1 MNEDLTKITEALF
14 NIKATNEEEPTPSDE
29 ECGFVFESDP
39 DRYDDYEDEDSEYDQ
54 WIEDTS
60 WLGDGTTEM
69 EMLQTAL
76 SNLDDAVTYMKD
88 DEHRYYD
95 SEYNSLYDALKEL
108 EVLAERVKLFAEDY
122 STY

>member
-14 NIKATNEEEPTPSDE
+14 SIKATNEEEPAPSDE

-39 DRYDDYEDEDSEYDQ
+39 DGYDEDEYEDSEYDQ
-54 WIEDTS
+54 WVEDTY
-60 WLGDGTTEM
+60 WLGEGSDEM
-69 EMLQTAL
+69 NMIQSAL
-76 SNLDDAVTYMKD
+76 SKLDDAANYMGD

-108 EVLAERVKLFAEDY
+108 ETLAERVKQLAEDY